1 MVKNIYDVIIIG
13 GGPAGLT
20 AAIYTKRSGFK
31 VLLLERLACGGQMNL
46 TSKIENYPGLGE
58 IDGYML
64 SMKMEDQAKDFGVE
78 IKYENVINV
87 NLKNKVKSIQSE
99 KETYYARS
107 VVISTGAN
115 ERKLGIENEDNLI
128 GKGLSYCAT
137 CDGNFYKGKDV
148 AIVGGGNSAI
158 ADLLALKNIAN
169 KIYLIYR
176 GDKLKASK
184 IYLDSLKSMQN
195 LTILYNT
202 VINKVNVNQKI
213 ESLDLLNTNSNEIS
227 NLKIDGLFI
236 AIGRVPNTELFKG
249 QLNLDENNYIIAD
262 ETTKTNIEGVFAVGD
277 VRRKA
282 LRQIVT
288 ATSDGAN
295 CSKSIEEYLML
306 N

>member
-64 SMKMEDQAKDFGVE
+64 SMKMEDHAKDFGVE

-169 KIYLIYR
+169 KIYLVYR

-213 ESLDLLNTNSNEIS
+213 ESLDLLNTKSNEIS

-236 AIGRVPNTELFKG
+236 AIGRVPNTDLFKG

-262 ETTKTNIEGVFAVGD
+262 ETTKTRI
-277 VRRKA
+277 
-282 LRQIVT
+282 
-288 ATSDGAN
+288 
-295 CSKSIEEYLML
+295 
-306 N
+306 

>member
-58 IDGYML
+58 IDGYLL

-78 IKYENVINV
+78 IKYENVISV

-213 ESLDLLNTNSNEIS
+213 ESLDLLNTKSNEIS

-277 VRRKA
+277 VRSKA

>member
-213 ESLDLLNTNSNEIS
+213 ESLDLLNTKSNEIS

-236 AIGRVPNTELFKG
+236 AIGRIPNTELFKG

-277 VRRKA
+277 VRSKA

>member
-46 TSKIENYPGLGE
+46 TSKIENYPGLEE

-148 AIVGGGNSAI
+148 AIVGGGNTAI

-213 ESLDLLNTNSNEIS
+213 ESLDLLNTNLNEIS

-277 VRRKA
+277 VRSKA

>member
-78 IKYENVINV
+78 IKYENVISV

-213 ESLDLLNTNSNEIS
+213 ESLDLLNTKSNEIS
-227 NLKIDGLFI
+227 NLKIDGLFV

-262 ETTKTNIEGVFAVGD
+262 ETTKTNIEGVFAAGD
-277 VRRKA
+277 VRSKA

>member
-31 VLLLERLACGGQMNL
+31 VLLLERLACGGQVNL

-64 SMKMEDQAKDFGVE
+64 SMKMEDHAKDFGVE

-213 ESLDLLNTNSNEIS
+213 ESLDLLNTKSNEIS

-249 QLNLDENNYIIAD
+249 QLNLDENNCIIAD

>member
-1 MVKNIYDVIIIG
+1 MVKNIYDVVIIG

-78 IKYENVINV
+78 IKYENVISV

-99 KETYYARS
+99 KETYCARS

-213 ESLDLLNTNSNEIS
+213 ESLDLLNTKSNEIS

-277 VRRKA
+277 VRSKA

>member
-46 TSKIENYPGLGE
+46 TSKIENYPGFGE

-64 SMKMEDQAKDFGVE
+64 SIKMEDQAKEFGVE
-78 IKYENVINV
+78 IKYENVISV

-137 CDGNFYKGKDV
+137 CDGNFYKGKEV

-176 GDKLKASK
+176 GDTLKASK

-213 ESLDLLNTNSNEIS
+213 ETLDLLNTKSNEVS
-227 NLKIDGLFI
+227 NLKIDGLFV

-249 QLNLDENNYIIAD
+249 QLDLDENNYIIAD
-262 ETTKTNIEGVFAVGD
+262 ETTKTNIDGVFAVGD
-277 VRRKA
+277 VRSKA

>member
-64 SMKMEDQAKDFGVE
+64 SMKMEDHAKDFGVE

-213 ESLDLLNTNSNEIS
+213 ESLDLLNTKSNEIS

>member
-184 IYLDSLKSMQN
+184 IYLDSLKTMQN

-202 VINKVNVNQKI
+202 VINKVNVNLKI
-213 ESLDLLNTNSNEIS
+213 ESLDLLNTKSNEIS

-277 VRRKA
+277 VRSKA

>member
-148 AIVGGGNSAI
+148 AIVGGGNTAI
-158 ADLLALKNIAN
+158 ADLLSLKNIAN

-295 CSKSIEEYLML
+295 CSKSIEEYLMF

>member
-78 IKYENVINV
+78 IKYENVISV

-213 ESLDLLNTNSNEIS
+213 ESLDLLNTKSNEIS

-277 VRRKA
+277 VRSKA

>member
-184 IYLDSLKSMQN
+184 IYLDGLKTMQN

-213 ESLDLLNTNSNEIS
+213 ESLDLLNTKSNEIS

>member
-169 KIYLIYR
+169 KIYLVYR

-213 ESLDLLNTNSNEIS
+213 ESLDLLNTKSNEIS

-277 VRRKA
+277 VRSKA

>member
-184 IYLDSLKSMQN
+184 IYLDSLKTMQN

-213 ESLDLLNTNSNEIS
+213 ESLDLLNTKSNEIS

-262 ETTKTNIEGVFAVGD
+262 ETTKTNIGGVFAVGD
-277 VRRKA
+277 VRSKA

>member
-158 ADLLALKNIAN
+158 TDLLALKNIAN

-213 ESLDLLNTNSNEIS
+213 ESLDLLNTKSNEIS

-277 VRRKA
+277 VRSKA

>member
-213 ESLDLLNTNSNEIS
+213 ESLDLLDTKSNEIG

>member
-184 IYLDSLKSMQN
+184 IYLDSLKTMQN

-213 ESLDLLNTNSNEIS
+213 ESLDLLNTKSNEIS

-277 VRRKA
+277 VRSKA

>member
-13 GGPAGLT
+13 GGPAGVT

-213 ESLDLLNTNSNEIS
+213 ESLNLLNTKSNEIS

-277 VRRKA
+277 VRSKA

>member
-148 AIVGGGNSAI
+148 AIVGGGNSAT

-169 KIYLIYR
+169 KIYLVYR

-184 IYLDSLKSMQN
+184 IYLDSLKTMQN

-213 ESLDLLNTNSNEIS
+213 ESLDLLNTKSNEIS

-277 VRRKA
+277 VRSKA

>member
-195 LTILYNT
+195 LTILYNS

-213 ESLDLLNTNSNEIS
+213 ESLDLLNTKSNEIG

-236 AIGRVPNTELFKG
+236 AIGRVPNTDLFKG

-277 VRRKA
+277 VRSKA

>member
-148 AIVGGGNSAI
+148 AIVGGGNTAI
-158 ADLLALKNIAN
+158 ADLLSLKNIAN

-213 ESLDLLNTNSNEIS
+213 ESLDLLNTKSNEII

-295 CSKSIEEYLML
+295 CSKSIEEYLMF

>member
-46 TSKIENYPGLGE
+46 TSKIENYPGFGE

-64 SMKMEDQAKDFGVE
+64 SIKMEDQAKEFGVE

-176 GDKLKASK
+176 GDNLKASK

-213 ESLDLLNTNSNEIS
+213 ESLDLLNTKSNEIS

>member
-46 TSKIENYPGLGE
+46 TSKIENYPGVGE

-64 SMKMEDQAKDFGVE
+64 SIKMEDQAKEFGVE
-78 IKYENVINV
+78 IKYENVISV

-137 CDGNFYKGKDV
+137 CDGNFYKGKDA

-176 GDKLKASK
+176 GDTLKASK

-213 ESLDLLNTNSNEIS
+213 ESLDLLNKKSNEVS
-227 NLKIDGLFI
+227 NLKIDGLFV

-249 QLNLDENNYIIAD
+249 QLSLDENNYIIAD
-262 ETTKTNIEGVFAVGD
+262 ETTKTNIDGVFAVGD
-277 VRRKA
+277 VRSKV

>member
-64 SMKMEDQAKDFGVE
+64 SMKMEDQAKEFGVE

-115 ERKLGIENEDNLI
+115 ERKLGIDNEDSLI

-184 IYLDSLKSMQN
+184 IYLDSLKSMRN

-213 ESLDLLNTNSNEIS
+213 ESLDLLNTKSNEIS
-227 NLKIDGLFI
+227 NLKIDGLFV

>member
-87 NLKNKVKSIQSE
+87 NLKNKVKSIQSG

-213 ESLDLLNTNSNEIS
+213 ESLDLLNTKSNEIS

-236 AIGRVPNTELFKG
+236 AIGRVPNTDLFKG

-277 VRRKA
+277 VRSKA

>member
-46 TSKIENYPGLGE
+46 TSKIENYPGLEE

-148 AIVGGGNSAI
+148 AIVGGGNTAI

-213 ESLDLLNTNSNEIS
+213 ESLDLLNTNLNEIS

>member
-64 SMKMEDQAKDFGVE
+64 SIKMEDQAKEFGVE

-213 ESLDLLNTNSNEIS
+213 ESLDLLNTKSNEVS
-227 NLKIDGLFI
+227 NLKIDGLFV
-236 AIGRVPNTELFKG
+236 AIGRVPNTQLFKG
-249 QLNLDENNYIIAD
+249 QLDLDENNYIIAD
-262 ETTKTNIEGVFAVGD
+262 ETTKTNIDGVFAVGD
-277 VRRKA
+277 VRSKA

>member
-78 IKYENVINV
+78 IKYENVISV

-158 ADLLALKNIAN
+158 ADLLALKNIVN

-213 ESLDLLNTNSNEIS
+213 ESLDLLNTKSNEIS

-277 VRRKA
+277 VRSKA

>member
-64 SMKMEDQAKDFGVE
+64 SMKMEDHAKDFGVE

-184 IYLDSLKSMQN
+184 IYLDSLKTMQN

-213 ESLDLLNTNSNEIS
+213 ESLDLLNTKSNEIS

-277 VRRKA
+277 VRSKA

>member
-169 KIYLIYR
+169 KIYLVYR

-184 IYLDSLKSMQN
+184 IYLDSLKTMQN

-213 ESLDLLNTNSNEIS
+213 ESLDLLNTKSNEIS

-249 QLNLDENNYIIAD
+249 QLNLDEYNYIIAD

-277 VRRKA
+277 VRSKA

>member
-64 SMKMEDQAKDFGVE
+64 SMKMEDQAKEFGVE

-115 ERKLGIENEDNLI
+115 ERKLGIKNEDNLI

-184 IYLDSLKSMQN
+184 IYLDSLKTMQN

-213 ESLDLLNTNSNEIS
+213 ESLDLLNTKSNEIS

-236 AIGRVPNTELFKG
+236 AIGRVPNTDLFKG

-277 VRRKA
+277 VRSKA

>member
-64 SMKMEDQAKDFGVE
+64 SMKMEDQAKEFGVE
-78 IKYENVINV
+78 IKYENVISV

-213 ESLDLLNTNSNEIS
+213 ESLDLLNTKSNEIS
-227 NLKIDGLFI
+227 NLKIDGLFV

>member
-213 ESLDLLNTNSNEIS
+213 ESLDLLNTKSNEIS

-236 AIGRVPNTELFKG
+236 AIGRVPNTDLFKG

-277 VRRKA
+277 VRSKA

>member
-169 KIYLIYR
+169 KIYLIHR

-213 ESLDLLNTNSNEIS
+213 ESLDLLNTKSNEIS

>member
-31 VLLLERLACGGQMNL
+31 VLLLKRLACGGQMNL

-213 ESLDLLNTNSNEIS
+213 ESLDLLDTKSNEIG

>member
-78 IKYENVINV
+78 IKYENVISV

-158 ADLLALKNIAN
+158 ADLLALKNIVN

-184 IYLDSLKSMQN
+184 IYLDSLKTMQN

-213 ESLDLLNTNSNEIS
+213 ESLDLLNTKSNEIS

-236 AIGRVPNTELFKG
+236 AIGRVPNTDLFKG
-249 QLNLDENNYIIAD
+249 QLNIDENNYIIAD

-277 VRRKA
+277 VRSKA

>member
-78 IKYENVINV
+78 IKYENVISV

-158 ADLLALKNIAN
+158 ADLLALKNIVN

-184 IYLDSLKSMQN
+184 IYLDSLKTMQN

-213 ESLDLLNTNSNEIS
+213 ESLDLLNTKSNEIS

-277 VRRKA
+277 VRSKA